1 MNNQKF
7 TITADEINATS
18 TGIPMVEP
26 CSLDGS
32 TPRNIY
38 IINNCGKAIEINF
51 LSDKE
56 KNELNADP
64 VTFVG
69 IPVPNG
75 STFSSKTA
83 LEESNAR
90 IINHLLIAKAES
102 GDATA
107 DLDIYCLDYI

>member
-1 MNNQKF
+1 MNNRKF

-18 TGIPMVEP
+18 TGIPMLEP
-26 CSLDGS
+26 CSLNGS

-38 IINNCGKAIEINF
+38 FINNCGKAIEINF
-51 LSDKE
+51 LSIKE
-56 KNELNADP
+56 RNEFNSD
-64 VTFVG
+64 VTSFVG

-75 STFSSKTA
+75 STFSSKTI

-90 IINHLLIAKAES
+90 IIEYLLIAKAES

-107 DLDIYCLDYI
+107 ALDICCLDYI